1 MYREEGLRKPG
12 KYVCDINQV
21 FFVRLEQEA
30 EERKI
35 WKCTSFFYLISWVK
49 NPQFL
54 VIWFVKLDGWWFLF
68 PLFLFSYFL
77 LDFFSLSS
85 WRRSQWNK
93 LRREE
98 EKERYSL
105 GPDFKNKEKCMF
117 FSPMQIFM
125 KREMTKISTI
135 ITYIKIIIINSG
147 ESSAV
152 QRKISFFSSFLKDAP
167 LQNIESQI

>member
-12 KYVCDINQV
+12 KYICDINQV
-21 FFVRLEQEA
+21 FFCSSGAGSRGKKDL
-30 EERKI
+30 KMYF
-35 WKCTSFFYLISWVK
+35 FFYLISSVK

-54 VIWFVKLDGWWFLF
+54 VIWFIKLDGWWFLF

-93 LRREE
+93 LRSEE
-98 EKERYSL
+98 EKESYSL
-105 GPDFKNKEKCMF
+105 GLDFKNKEKYMF
-117 FSPMQIFM
+117 FLPMQIFM

-152 QRKISFFSSFLKDAP
+152 QRKISFFSPFLKDAP
-167 LQNIESQI
+167 LQNI